1 MFFQDQTFKAYKN
14 MDITGL
20 EIIGHGLN
28 IW

>member
-1 MFFQDQTFKAYKN
+1 MYFQDQTFKAYKN
-14 MDITGL
+14 MDIIGL